1 MLNKIWPIL
10 EPTLPKSSPFIVAW
24 DILIKVKRKE
34 NIYYKNGLGL
44 ID

>member
-24 DILIKVKRKE
+24 DILIKEKKTFIIKME
-34 NIYYKNGLGL
+34 LY
-44 ID
+44 